1 MTKAGLQVRNFYL
14 YNGKAFNYEIR
25 VESDSAKKMDDLI
38 KLMKE
43 LADNLNS

>member
-14 YNGKAFNYEIR
+14 CNGKAFNYEIR
-25 VESDSAKKMDDLI
+25 VESDSAQKMDDLI
-38 KLMKE
+38 KLMIE